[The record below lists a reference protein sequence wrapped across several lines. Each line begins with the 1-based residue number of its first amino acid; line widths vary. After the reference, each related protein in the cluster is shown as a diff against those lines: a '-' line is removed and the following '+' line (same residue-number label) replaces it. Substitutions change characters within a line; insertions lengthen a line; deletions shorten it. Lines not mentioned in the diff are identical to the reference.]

1 MCTSRVYSFCQSVR
15 EALADAY
22 KRADLDI
29 RERNQVLS
37 HSTIQLDEVLHCM
50 IHAARCKRIDLTHSQ
65 LEATEPMLE
74 LLSYRR
80 GPFLRIAPLRLGLC
94 RELFDRADEIV
105 IPRDIALC
113 LSAAGRVNLD
123 PNICRAP

>member
-1 MCTSRVYSFCQSVR
+1 MCTSRVYSFCKSVR
-15 EALADAY
+15 AALAVAY
-22 KRADLDI
+22 KHAHLDI

-113 LSAAGRVNLD
+113 LSAAGRVNFV
-123 PNICRAP
+123 PNICHAP